1 MTPALRQ
8 ILLTPPFTPAR
19 LFSAGERGAWFDP
32 SCMECMYQDSA
43 GTTAAAINSP
53 VGLLL
58 DKRYGLARG
67 PELVTNGGFDSGA
80 NWTLNATAP
89 ATSTISGG
97 KLTLVAPAGEAAT
110 AQQNI
115 LTIGKSYKVAGTVTV
130 RSGSV
135 KVQMGSGATT
145 TGTLVFTVSGAFSA
159 TLVASGSDGNFF
171 LARNAACDADFDNVS
186 VRELPGNHATQAT
199 AASRPTLKQDA
210 TGRYYLH
217 FDGIDDSLATA
228 AIDFT
233 ATDKMTVIAGVHKAS
248 DAATAVVLETST
260 SSSATAGTFALFAP
274 VSAGVGD
281 YQFRSGGS
289 IPGNGKTVTGLAAPV
304 TSVVTG
310 ISDIAGDYINM
321 RVNGVLGV
329 VNSADQGT
337 GNYTTQVMNLGRRN
351 NASLPF
357 NGRIY
362 GLIVRGASTTDSQ
375 IVRAE
380 KWLAA
385 KTGVTL

>member
-135 KVQMGSGATT
+135 KVQMGSGATAA
-145 TGTLVFTVSGAFSA
+145 GTLVLTVSGAFSA

-248 DAATAVVLETST
+248 DAATAIVVEL
-260 SSSATAGTFALFAP
+260 SANTNTNAGTFWILAP
-274 VSAGVGD
+274 NSVATYNYLQRGSVLPVAGA
-281 YQFRSGGS
+281 QA
-289 IPGNGKTVTGLAAPV
+289 TGVAAPHTAV
-304 TSVVTG
+304 ITG
-310 ISDIAGDYINM
+310 YGDIAADIQRI
-321 RVNGVLGV
+321 RVNGVLTTR
-329 VNSADQGT
+329 AEDLGT
-337 GNYTTQVMNLGRRN
+337 GNFGNHAMNIGRRN
-351 NASLPF
+351 NTSLPF

-362 GLIVRGASTTDSQ
+362 GLLVRGAESNTSQ
-375 IVRAE
+375 ITSAE
-380 KWLAA
+380 RYLAG
-385 KTGVTL
+385 KSGVVF